1 MSSTCYT
8 EGMKRGFL
16 STRAK
21 LGLALG
27 ASSLASVGFWAVGAV
42 SNHSSELFYLVW
54 NLALAWL
61 PLLLAL
67 GLVRLL
73 KTHLWSGWLPLLV
86 TLLWLGFLPN
96 SFYVISDFVHLTEVS
111 RADLVF
117 DVLMFASFGLN
128 GLVLGFLS
136 LFLVHGELR
145 KRLSARVSNLLV
157 GTVLLISSFAIY
169 IGRDLRWNTWD
180 VIFSPTSLLFDISDR
195 LLNVGTHPQVVSTT
209 FGFFIL
215 LGSLYVVI
223 LYMVRALRQQK
234 TP

>member
-1 MSSTCYT
+1 
-8 EGMKRGFL
+8 L

-27 ASSLASVGFWAVGAV
+27 ASSLVSVVLWAVGAV
-42 SNHSSELFYLVW
+42 TNDSLELAYLMY
-54 NLALAWL
+54 NLALAWV

-67 GLVRLL
+67 WLVRLL
-73 KTHLWSGWLPLLV
+73 GTNLWSSWLPLLV

-96 SFYVISDFVHLTEVS
+96 SFYVISDFVHLTEVP
-111 RADLVF
+111 RVDIVL
-117 DVLMFASFGLN
+117 DVVMFASFGLN
-128 GLVLGFLS
+128 GLILGYLS
-136 LFLVHGELR
+136 LLLVHGQLR
-145 KRLSARVSNLLV
+145 KRLSARVTGLMV
-157 GTVLLISSFAIY
+157 AAVLLISSFAIY

-209 FGFFIL
+209 LGFFML
-215 LGSLYVVI
+215 LGSTYLVVF
-223 LYMVRALRQQK
+223 YMAKALRQQK